1 MHQPLFSRCGLLI
14 QVGKSLIDEQGSSM
28 QARIV
33 TAPPQLEQVSM
44 SIWNTRFSR
53 CAQVIAARRCADD
66 ELCPCS
72 SKRRLRPLPRFAGVI
87 LMRCLLLGA
96 NTPCNRVRFTR
107 GLGINAAK
115 RASKSRGS
123 KITWVVASRY
133 GVFSLYRIRP
143 SSNSARRSSDTAGR
157 AI

>member
-1 MHQPLFSRCGLLI
+1 MSMDLVGVKGVVQKHQGFVWRNQIETLPPPQCQSFFEWWRVGAADQSNRLAGGGPRGCTSRCSVAAACLSRWVSLL
-14 QVGKSLIDEQGSSM
+14 SMSTGSSM

-87 LMRCLLLGA
+87 LMRCLLQS
-96 NTPCNRVRFTR
+96 TP
-107 GLGINAAK
+107 
-115 RASKSRGS
+115 
-123 KITWVVASRY
+123 
-133 GVFSLYRIRP
+133 
-143 SSNSARRSSDTAGR
+143 
-157 AI
+157 